1 MRRRDFISLL
11 GGAVVGRPFAAQA
24 QQTGKVSRIG
34 YLGASSASL
43 EQGSWTLR
51 ICASSGTP
59 AFAVWWVG
67 RP

>member
-43 EQGSWTLR
+43 ERRNLD
-51 ICASSGTP
+51 
-59 AFAVWWVG
+59 AF
-67 RP
+67 